1 MTAKRIEYDP
11 HALAQMFK
19 RGFTHRDVEGLL
31 ATGTWSLAT
40 TKPGR
45 EQRYQREGRVRDWP
59 ARVIF
64 LENAERLYVVT
75 VMWVW
80 NRPDTG

>member
-1 MTAKRIEYDP
+1 MSAKRIDFDP
-11 HALAQMFK
+11 HALAQMYK
-19 RGFTHRDVEGLL
+19 RGFSHRDVDVLL

-40 TKPGR
+40 TRPGA
-45 EQRYQREGRVRDWP
+45 EQRYQREGKIRDWP
-59 ARVIF
+59 ARVVY
-64 LENAERLYVVT
+64 LENEERVHIIT